1 MSAHASK
8 PSAKRFAALTLG
20 SVGVV
25 FGDIGTSPLYAFKV
39 AIGQAARGVVRESD
53 ILGIT
58 SLMLWALM
66 IVVTIKYVTVLMR
79 ADNKGEGGI
88 LSLMALAQHA
98 LGGRTRT
105 VLALGVLGAALFYG
119 DAMITPA
126 ISVLSAVEGL
136 RTVPAMAGIV
146 TLPVVILISLSILV
160 TLFLVQSHGT
170 ARMAALF
177 GPICLLWFVVISVM
191 GIIHIPDAPK
201 IFWALNPLSG
211 VMFLAH
217 HGIIGL
223 FVLGSVSLTIT
234 GAEAL
239 YADMGHFG
247 RGPIRVGWIAVVF
260 PALALCYLGQGASAL
275 KFISQPGSQ
284 AAIADQDWFFL
295 MAPPFMR
302 IPLVI
307 LATAATI
314 IASQAVITGAF
325 SLSNQ
330 AIQLGLLPRL
340 DVRRTS
346 EIEAGQIYLPSI
358 NFLLM
363 IGVILLVAIFKSSDN
378 LANAYGLAVT
388 GTMAVTT
395 ALAAIVIRRLWNWP
409 LWRVAL
415 LITPLITVDLA
426 FFAANSLK
434 LISGAWVSLAMGAAA
449 AMVIVTW
456 LRGSRIIT
464 EKARRDRIPV
474 ADFIAS
480 LERRPRHKV
489 PGTAVYLTPEADLTP
504 SALMH
509 NLKHNGILHQTNA
522 LVTVITT
529 DRPRIADAERA
540 SFERL
545 SPTFVRVILRFGFM
559 ESPDVPEAMR
569 LVQGDGA
576 AFDSMTTSYFLGR
589 RTIVP
594 SHEHG
599 LQRVQD
605 LIFIA
610 LARNSANPS
619 DFFSIPPGRVVEMG
633 LQVTV

>member
-1 MSAHASK
+1 LTAHAAK
-8 PSAKRFAALTLG
+8 PSLGRFAALTLG

-39 AIGQAARGVVRESD
+39 AIGQAARATVHEGDV
-53 ILGIT
+53 LGLV
-58 SLMLWALM
+58 SLMLWALT

-98 LGGRTRT
+98 LGGRTRV
-105 VLALGVLGAALFYG
+105 VLVLGVIGAALFYG

-136 RTVPAMAGIV
+136 RTVPQIANDV
-146 TLPVVILISLSILV
+146 TLPVVILISLTILV
-160 TLFLVQSHGT
+160 GLFLIQSHGT
-170 ARMAALF
+170 ARVATLF
-177 GPICLLWFVVISVM
+177 GPICLVWFVVITAM
-191 GIIHIPDAPK
+191 GAAHIHEAPK
-201 IFWALNPLSG
+201 VLLALDPSRGIL
-211 VMFLAH
+211 FLAR
-217 HGIIGL
+217 HGIIGM

-260 PALALCYLGQGASAL
+260 PALAFCYLGQGALAL
-275 KFISQPGSQ
+275 KFISSPGSQ

-295 MAPPFMR
+295 LAPTWAR
-302 IPLVI
+302 VPLVI
-307 LATAATI
+307 LATAATV
-314 IASQAVITGAF
+314 IASQAVITGAY

-340 DVRRTS
+340 NVRRTS
-346 EIEAGQIYLPSI
+346 EVEAGQIYLPTI

-395 ALAAIVIRRLWNWP
+395 ALATIVIRRLWNWP
-409 LWRVAL
+409 AWRTTLVVA
-415 LITPLITVDLA
+415 PLFAVDFA

-449 AMVIVTW
+449 AAIIATW
-456 LRGSRIIT
+456 IRGSRIIT
-464 EKARRDRIPV
+464 EKARRDRIPLS
-474 ADFIAS
+474 DFLAS
-480 LERRPRHKV
+480 LERRPRHHV
-489 PGTAVYLTPEADLTP
+489 AGTAVYLTPEADLTP

-509 NLKHNGILHQTNA
+509 NLKHNGILHQTNC
-522 LVTVITT
+522 LVTVVTT
-529 DRPRIADAERA
+529 DEPRVPESRRA

-545 SPTFVRVILRFGFM
+545 SPSFARVNLQFGFM
-559 ESPDVPEAMR
+559 ETPDVPAAMR
-569 LVQGDGA
+569 LAPGDVS
-576 AFDSMTTSYFLGR
+576 FDPMTTSYFLGR
-589 RTIVP
+589 RTIVS
-594 SHEHG
+594 SHERG
-599 LQRVQD
+599 LRRLQD
-605 LIFIA
+605 LLFIA

-619 DFFSIPPGRVVEMG
+619 DFFAIPPGRVVEMG